1 MATSSVALAPPCA
14 LWARR
19 PRCPSLPRA
28 LASPKLWHSSPAQ
41 NGNKR
46 EIEIDKSIQS
56 LMSTSNLYKTRS
68 KRTGAWFLPGSPA
81 ALGLRGA
88 LRRGSSLRL
97 PGAFFSP
104 AGAEGSTTAAWGLS
118 PAAAHASGTRAALV
132 NLGPGELTAC
142 PQRGQALREPKWRRR
157 AEKTHEPGALRT
169 GARDGQTARRAG
181 GRPEGGCRL
190 PRTRRYGSRPLSS
203 GPQAVVSS
211 PAAGCGFPS
220 VVRNKPAGSR
230 AFPGF
235 LRRGPCACFRFL
247 LPFLY
252 PVLS

>member
-1 MATSSVALAPPCA
+1 M
-14 LWARR
+14 RI
-19 PRCPSLPRA
+19 
-28 LASPKLWHSSPAQ
+28 
-41 NGNKR
+41 R
-46 EIEIDKSIQS
+46 ETEIDKSIQS
-56 LMSTSNLYKTRS
+56 LMSTSNLYKTGS

-88 LRRGSSLRL
+88 PRRGSSLRW

-104 AGAEGSTTAAWGLS
+104 AGAEGSSTAAWGLS

-169 GARDGQTARRAG
+169 GARDRQTARRAG

-190 PRTRRYGSRPLSS
+190 PRTRRYGSRPLSP

-220 VVRNKPAGSR
+220 VVRNKPRRLPRLPGVPAARTVRLLSFSSALSLSR
-230 AFPGF
+230 SFINMYGFPF
-235 LRRGPCACFRFL
+235 APPKRL
-247 LPFLY
+247 LEGE
-252 PVLS
+252 